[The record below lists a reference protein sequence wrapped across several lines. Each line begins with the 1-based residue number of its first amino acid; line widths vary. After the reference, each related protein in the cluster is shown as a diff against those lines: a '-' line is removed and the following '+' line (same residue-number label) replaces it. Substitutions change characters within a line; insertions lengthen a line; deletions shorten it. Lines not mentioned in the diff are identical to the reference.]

1 MRRFKNLRIKRE
13 RKSERYREERY
24 RWFSEKDIEEGG
36 GEGVGKKK

>member
-1 MRRFKNLRIKRE
+1 MRIKRE

-36 GEGVGKKK
+36 